1 MSQTVIVPT
10 HDGDLPVLR
19 FAPTSPNGAGI
30 VVVQEIFGVSDYI
43 AHRSQDLADAGYV
56 VYAPVLY
63 SRLPSEP
70 VLDSTSPSYIEQGIA
85 ASSGLDWHTA
95 ATDVIAAL
103 GTLRREPGIERVG
116 LLGFCFGGGLAFQVA
131 SMSDPDALVAYYG
144 SALPRLL
151 DLADKVGAPQL
162 HHWGTEDA
170 FIAGEQQAAVRE
182 ALNASPGTVDWRVY
196 EGAGH
201 AFDNPFPMLH
211 HEAASQAAWPVT
223 LAFFAEHLLGSSA
236 TR

>member
-19 FAPTSPNGAGI
+19 FAPASPNGAGI

-43 AHRSQDLADAGYV
+43 ASRSQDLADAGYV

-70 VLDSTSPSYIEQGIA
+70 VLDPSSPSYIEQGIA

-103 GTLRREPGIERVG
+103 GALRREPGIERVG
-116 LLGFCFGGGLAFQVA
+116 LLGFCFGGGLAFQAA
-131 SMSDPDALVAYYG
+131 SMSDPDALVSYYG

-170 FIAGEQQAAVRE
+170 FIAGQEQATVRT
-182 ALNASPGTVDWRVY
+182 ALHASPGTVDWRVY

-211 HEAASQAAWPVT
+211 HKAASEAAWPVT
-223 LAFFAEHLLGSSA
+223 LDFLAEHLLVSSP
-236 TR
+236 TT